1 MSDQQETGGDT
12 SLEEVFLS
20 REFGRASSR
29 EISSSTRAEEP
40 AKPAQLEEV
49 FLSEAFGHPEAVTA
63 ATPKVAPVPLAV
75 LAGGGEAAAGER
87 ERDTT
92 RYRAIAAVSGV
103 AAAALV
109 VAGIAVG
116 SGPSSKAPT
125 QSAQGKPPGGS
136 TTGPTGGAP
145 GSAPTPAPASSGGAP
160 AGASGTGTPASSFA
174 SGSGTGTGAAQLAS
188 ETTPASPT
196 VVVEVP
202 PGTTVQV
209 VTPAPPGGSGGSGGS
224 GGTPPGTSTGG
235 GSVLTP
241 VLVVVGDTVAT
252 VGTTVTVASN
262 GLGTALP
269 PVSPVTGVLGS
280 LGVTVTDLGKE
291 VAGTTT

>member
-1 MSDQQETGGDT
+1 MSDQQGTGGDT

-29 EISSSTRAEEP
+29 GISSVGRSEDP
-40 AKPAQLEEV
+40 AQPPQLEEV

-63 ATPKVAPVPLAV
+63 VTPGLARPPLAV
-75 LAGGGEAAAGER
+75 VAGSGEDGRA

-116 SGPSSKAPT
+116 SGPSSKSPT
-125 QSAQGKPPGGS
+125 QSAQGKQPGGTS
-136 TTGPTGGAP
+136 TGPTGGAP
-145 GSAPTPAPASSGGAP
+145 GPAGAPTPNSSGGTPAPGGAP
-160 AGASGTGTPASSFA
+160 AATFA
-174 SGSGTGTGAAQLAS
+174 SGGGNPTAELTSA
-188 ETTPASPT
+188 TTPAPASPT

-202 PGTTVQV
+202 PGTTVEV
-209 VTPAPPGGSGGSGGS
+209 VPTAPPAGPGGGAGGSGGS

-241 VLVVVGDTVAT
+241 LLVVVGDTVAT
-252 VGTTVTVASN
+252 VGTTVTSASG

-269 PVSPVTGVLGS
+269 VISPVTGVLGS
-280 LGVTVTDLGKE
+280 LGVTVSDLGHA